1 MVPEILQV
9 IQEFGAIGGADRV
22 AWELAQA
29 FNRAG
34 LPNGVIASAARDAG
48 DAATHVT
55 IVSPWVNRFSTR
67 GGMRY
72 LARLAV
78 FPAFTLAA
86 TRAVRRQDKSLVISH
101 GDCLAG
107 DIVVVHAVN
116 AENLEI
122 KKAAGQWRWR
132 LNPLHAWVAL
142 RDRWMIGGLR
152 YRRYVA
158 VSHRVS
164 GELHKHYNVPANR
177 IRVIPNGVD
186 VERFR
191 PDPNIRRQ
199 IRQDFDIPQDARLLL
214 FVAHEFDR
222 KGLAHVI
229 DAMERLGPD
238 YRLLVV
244 GSDNP
249 APYRAMA
256 RLSHDR
262 IIYAGEQKGI
272 ERFFAAADAFV
283 FPTSYETFSLVCMEA
298 MASSLTVFATSVGG
312 IEEYLK
318 DGQNGITILQ
328 DGADIARKVDAV
340 FEDAPRVE
348 RMRAAARA
356 TAETYSWD
364 SIAGKYIDLLSEVFE
379 ERRAG
384 SRLAAGRG

>member
-1 MVPEILQV
+1 MFPEILQV

-34 LPNGVIASAARDAG
+34 LTNGVIASATRDIG
-48 DAATHVT
+48 ETATHVT
-55 IVSPWVNRFSTR
+55 VVSPWVNRFSTR

-72 LARLAV
+72 MARTVV

-86 TRAVRRQDKSLVISH
+86 TRAVRRRAGSLVVSH

-107 DIVVVHAVN
+107 DVVVVHAVN
-116 AENLEI
+116 AENLQV
-122 KKAAGQWRWR
+122 KKAAGQWRWM

-164 GELHKHYNVPANR
+164 QELHKHYAVPANR

-191 PDPNIRRQ
+191 PDPSARREIRET
-199 IRQDFDIPQDARLLL
+199 FGIPQDAPLLL
-214 FVAHEFDR
+214 FVGHEFDR

-229 DAMERLGPD
+229 DAMERLGPE

-244 GSDNP
+244 GSDNQ

-256 RLSHDR
+256 RVSGDR
-262 IIYAGEQKGI
+262 IVYAGEQKGI

-283 FPTSYETFSLVCMEA
+283 FPTAYETFSLVCMEA
-298 MASSLTVFATSVGG
+298 MASGLTVFATTVGG

-318 DGQNGITILQ
+318 DGRNGVTIVQ
-328 DGADIARKVDAV
+328 DGADIARKIEAV
-340 FEDAPRVE
+340 FGDAAL
-348 RMRAAARA
+348 MRQMQAAAQA
-356 TAETYSWD
+356 TAEAYSWD
-364 SIAGKYIDLLSEVFE
+364 SIAAQYVDLLSEVLE
-379 ERRAG
+379 ERKT
-384 SRLAAGRG
+384 GRKLVLQPA